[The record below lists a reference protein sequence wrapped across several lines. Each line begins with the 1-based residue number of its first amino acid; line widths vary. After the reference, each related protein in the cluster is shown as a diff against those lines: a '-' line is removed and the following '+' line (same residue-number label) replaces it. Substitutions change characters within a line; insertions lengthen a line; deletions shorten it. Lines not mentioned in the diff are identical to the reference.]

1 MQRIVRQRARESSL
15 QVQVAPP
22 EDLPVLDWPSLG
34 ELVRQVAPVLEYV
47 SNYFIEG
54 SQKSRYKQVKL

>member
-22 EDLPVLDWPSLG
+22 EDLPASDWPSLG
-34 ELVRQVAPVLEYV
+34 ELVRQVAPVLEM
-47 SNYFIEG
+47 
-54 SQKSRYKQVKL
+54 

>member
-15 QVQVAPP
+15 QVQVVPP

-34 ELVRQVAPVLEYV
+34 ELVRQVAPVLEC
-47 SNYFIEG
+47 E
-54 SQKSRYKQVKL
+54 